1 MRRNLAVLFS
11 LFLVESRA
19 ALLHNTEHLLE
30 IILSW
35 EDATCPGTVVVFDKQ
50 FWLEEHAFIDD
61 LVLRFPRPL
70 TLLQSRANYGLLT
83 ESDGWSGGSA
93 AETVCNNVIIFNRYP
108 ADLTS
113 VYRQLNARYPY
124 IGQVFV
130 VTTSSS
136 DQVDRFLYE
145 FRNQRILLVL
155 DRPWR
160 SLELRSC
167 CWGQSRSVRSTML
180 EPNTLVRWEEFGVR
194 YTKVQSP
201 RQNEDNSSA

>member
-1 MRRNLAVLFS
+1 MKGSLAVLFA
-11 LFLVESRA
+11 LLLTGSRA
-19 ALLHNTEHLLE
+19 TLLHNTEHLLDL
-30 IILSW
+30 ILSW
-35 EDATCPGTVVVFDKQ
+35 EDATCPGTVAVFDKH
-50 FWLEEHAFIDD
+50 FWVEEHAFIDD

-70 TLLQSRANYGLLT
+70 TLLQSRTNYGLLT
-83 ESDGWSGGSA
+83 EADGWSGGSGS
-93 AETVCNNVIIFNRYP
+93 ETVCNNVVIFNRYP
-108 ADLTS
+108 ADLTT
-113 VYRQLNARYPY
+113 VYRQLTARYPY

-167 CWGQSRSVRSTML
+167 CWGQSRSVRSTVL
-180 EPNTLVRWEEFGVR
+180 EPKSMVRWEEFGVR
-194 YTKVQSP
+194 YTKL
-201 RQNEDNSSA
+201 